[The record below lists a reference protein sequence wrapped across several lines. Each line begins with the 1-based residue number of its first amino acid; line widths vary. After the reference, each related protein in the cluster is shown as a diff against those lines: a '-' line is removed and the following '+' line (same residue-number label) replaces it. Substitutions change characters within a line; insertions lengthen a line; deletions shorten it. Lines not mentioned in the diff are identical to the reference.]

1 MVEKAITIDTAI
13 KKKAK
18 NQDENKAKKIKSNN
32 FMGKTIEKSQ
42 ILLSQYW
49 KNYQFDTTTNILY
62 FG

>member
-1 MVEKAITIDTAI
+1 MVERAITIDTRKQI

-42 ILLSQYW
+42 IL
-49 KNYQFDTTTNILY
+49 
-62 FG
+62 